1 MCWPDGCA
9 RWAPYATFHRRD
21 IAQSADSRQRCFLRD
36 AARHAGRT
44 ARGQRSAG
52 QTVARGARNDR
63 RAQRCGDRQPPG
75 GVHRRDRAARL
86 VPVRD
91 EPRRAARDIAPY
103 ALAAPPRGR
112 LVAGCSIT
120 KEQMM
125 ARSAADAMWA
135 EALALLAQADHQR
148 REFFRPAQVGWEPPI
163 DVLETEVELVVV
175 VVIGGSELA
184 IVGTRRWPASLRS
197 ARVHRMELPH
207 GRFERRLGLPP
218 GTFEIVRH
226 DLVDG
231 CLTIALRKLG

>member
-1 MCWPDGCA
+1 
-9 RWAPYATFHRRD
+9 
-21 IAQSADSRQRCFLRD
+21 
-36 AARHAGRT
+36 
-44 ARGQRSAG
+44 
-52 QTVARGARNDR
+52 
-63 RAQRCGDRQPPG
+63 
-75 GVHRRDRAARL
+75 
-86 VPVRD
+86 
-91 EPRRAARDIAPY
+91 
-103 ALAAPPRGR
+103 
-112 LVAGCSIT
+112 
-120 KEQMM
+120 M

-175 VVIGGSELA
+175 VALPGVRANEVEVVIGGSELA

-226 DLVDG
+226 DL
-231 CLTIALRKLG
+231 